1 MTITD
6 PLLLPPD
13 VLLVPVAELP
23 EEVRR
28 QLTYDEGDYAVT
40 RPRARTPSRI
50 VDAQAVELLRE
61 FGTPRTIV
69 DAVLRFSR
77 AQGASPEET
86 LDDAYP
92 LLERL
97 IAAGFLVAEGADDAS
112 GIRPSLAPGD
122 RAGGWEVVEA
132 VQVLD
137 DTELYQATDGE
148 RYAALKIERPGG
160 PRPAAAAAFERE
172 ARVLA
177 ALAAAPEA
185 SASPFAPRLL
195 ETGEHAGRRFL
206 AIDWCAGVDAET
218 AAREA
223 SHGGAAAAREAL
235 LTLCRGIAGAY
246 VHLHARG
253 FVHGDVHPRNV
264 LVGADG
270 AVRLI
275 DFGLSSPGPGA
286 GPASRSGLDG
296 AQRGGVG
303 FFFEP
308 EYAAACVG
316 EGGAI
321 APLPPAS
328 PAGEQYAVGALL
340 YYLVTGAHYRDFSLE
355 REAMF
360 RQIAVQ
366 PPLPFAERGV
376 APWPELEAVLARAL
390 AKDPAARFPSV
401 AALDSALAAV
411 PAAAPGAEAGRGAG
425 PSPLSPSP
433 ARSLLAEV
441 LAETAVDGQLT
452 AAARPTA
459 SLFFGAAG
467 IAYGLYRIAL
477 QRDDAALLSAAD
489 LWLLRAER
497 AAGGE
502 DAFLDPAQEL
512 TAETVGEVSPFHGAS
527 GLAAVRA
534 LLSHAQGDVG
544 GARSATAA
552 FLHLGLAPVAGGAP
566 AEGGPAV
573 PAAALPRGIS
583 DRDLTLGRSS
593 LLLAAANLASVVPA
607 DAPEGARLAELSG
620 RIVAGL
626 WQELDALPPLAAQA
640 VPPNLGIAH
649 GWAGY
654 AYATLRWCRAFGT
667 APPAG
672 LRRRVDELAA
682 AAEPWR
688 RGLRWRW
695 NDGQGRLGALTMPG
709 WCNGSAGFVYLWTL
723 AHREWGEPRFLDL
736 ATGAAWNAWEAGE
749 SGGSICCGAAGR
761 AYALLELAR
770 HLRGEPCWIDRARAL
785 ADRAA
790 LAIAAGSEKADSLY
804 KGRIGV
810 ALLAADL
817 ERPQHAVLPFFA
829 DEGWSAE

>member
-1 MTITD
+1 MAITD

-40 RPRARTPSRI
+40 RPHARTPSRI

-61 FGTPRTIV
+61 FGSPRTIV
-69 DAVLRFSR
+69 EAVIRFAR
-77 AQGASPEET
+77 ARGVSPETT

-92 LLERL
+92 LLERML
-97 IAAGFLVAEGADDAS
+97 AGGFLVAEGADDAG

-122 RAGGWEVVEA
+122 RAGRWEVVET

-148 RYAALKIERPGG
+148 LYAALKIERPGG
-160 PRPAAAAAFERE
+160 PRPAAVAAFERE
-172 ARVLA
+172 AAVLA
-177 ALAAAPEA
+177 ALAPEG

-195 ETGEHAGRRFL
+195 EAGEHAGRRFL
-206 AIDWCAGVDAET
+206 AIDWCAGVDADT

-223 SHGGAAAAREAL
+223 SHDGGGAAARETL
-235 LTLCRGIAGAY
+235 LALCRSIAGAY
-246 VHLHARG
+246 VRLHARG

-275 DFGLSSPGPGA
+275 DFGLSVPLPGA
-286 GPASRSGLDG
+286 DAGTGIAG
-296 AQRGGVG
+296 AHRGGVG

-308 EYAAACVG
+308 EYAAACTG
-316 EGGAI
+316 ESGAV
-321 APLPPAS
+321 AAVPPAS

-360 RQIAVQ
+360 RQIATE
-366 PPLPFAERGV
+366 PLLPFAERGV
-376 APWPELEAVLARAL
+376 APWPELEAVLARTL
-390 AKDPAARFPSV
+390 AKDPAARFPSL
-401 AALDSALAAV
+401 AALAEALAAV
-411 PAAAPGAEAGRGAG
+411 AAAAPGAEASRRAG
-425 PSPLSPSP
+425 PSPASSSP
-433 ARSLLAEV
+433 ARALLAEI
-441 LAETAVDGQLT
+441 LAEVAVGGPLT
-452 AAARPTA
+452 AAARPAA

-467 IAYGLYRIAL
+467 IAYGLYRMAL
-477 QRDDAALLSAAD
+477 QRDDAALLSTAD
-489 LWLLRAER
+489 LWLARAER
-497 AAGGE
+497 AAGAE
-502 DAFLDPAQEL
+502 DAFLDPALEL
-512 TAETVGEVSPFHGAS
+512 TAATVGEVSPYHSPS

-534 LLSHAQGDVG
+534 LLAHAQGDAAGTRNAV
-544 GARSATAA
+544 AA
-552 FLHLGLAPVAGGAP
+552 FLHLGLMPVTGDAPP
-566 AEGGPAV
+566 EGGPAV
-573 PAAALPRGIS
+573 PVAALPHGAS

-593 LLLAAANLASVVPA
+593 LILAAANLAFVLPA
-607 DAPEGARLAELSG
+607 DAPERARLAELSG
-620 RIVAGL
+620 RILAAL
-626 WQELDALPPLAAQA
+626 WEELDSLPPLAAHQL
-640 VPPNLGIAH
+640 PPNLGIAH
-649 GWAGY
+649 GWGGY
-654 AYATLRWCRAFGT
+654 AYAALRWCRAFGA

-672 LRRRVDELAA
+672 LKRRVDELAA
-682 AAEPWR
+682 AAEPWK

-695 NDGQGRLGALTMPG
+695 NGGKEALDAPTMPG

-761 AYALLELAR
+761 SYALLELAR
-770 HLRGEPCWIDRARAL
+770 HLGGEPRWIARARSL

-790 LAIAAGSEKADSLY
+790 LAVAAGSEKKDSLY

-817 ERPQHAVLPFFA
+817 ERPEYAALPFFA
-829 DEGWSAE
+829 DEGWIAD

>member
-1 MTITD
+1 MAITD

-61 FGTPRTIV
+61 FGSPRTIV
-69 DAVLRFSR
+69 EAVLRFAR
-77 AQGASPEET
+77 AQGASPEAT

-97 IAAGFLVAEGADDAS
+97 IAAGFLVAEGADGAA
-112 GIRPSLAPGD
+112 GIHPSLAPGD
-122 RAGGWEVVEA
+122 RAGCWEVIET
-132 VQVLD
+132 VQVLE
-137 DTELYQATDGE
+137 DTELYQVTDGE

-160 PRPAAAAAFERE
+160 PRPAAVAAFERE
-172 ARVLA
+172 AAVLA
-177 ALAAAPEA
+177 ALAAAPEG
-185 SASPFAPRLL
+185 SAPPFAPRLL

-206 AIDWCAGVDAET
+206 AIGWCSGVDAET

-223 SHGGAAAAREAL
+223 SRDGGGTAARGAL
-235 LTLCRGIAGAY
+235 LALCRGIAGAY
-246 VHLHARG
+246 VRLHARG

-275 DFGLSSPGPGA
+275 DFGLSAPGPGSGSSPGIA
-286 GPASRSGLDG
+286 GAH
-296 AQRGGVG
+296 RGGVG

-308 EYAAACVG
+308 EYAAACAGVG
-316 EGGAI
+316 RGVAAI
-321 APLPPAS
+321 PPAS

-360 RQIAVQ
+360 RQIAEE
-366 PPLPFAERGV
+366 PALPFAERGV

-390 AKDPAARFPSV
+390 AKDPAGRFPSI
-401 AALDSALAAV
+401 AALDGALAAV
-411 PAAAPGAEAGRGAG
+411 SAGTPGAEAGRRAA
-425 PSPLSPSP
+425 PSTRSPSP

-441 LAETAVDGQLT
+441 LAEVAVGGPLT

-467 IAYGLYRIAL
+467 IAYGLYRMAL
-477 QRDDAALLSAAD
+477 QRDDAALLSTAD
-489 LWLLRAER
+489 LWLARAER
-497 AAGGE
+497 AAGAE
-502 DAFLDPAQEL
+502 DAFLDPTLEL
-512 TAETVGEVSPFHGAS
+512 TAETVGEVSPYHAAS

-534 LLSHAQGDVG
+534 LLAHARGDVE
-544 GARSATAA
+544 GARNAMAA
-552 FLHLGLAPVAGGAP
+552 FLHLGLAPVAADAP
-566 AEGGPAV
+566 PERGPAV
-573 PAAALPRGIS
+573 PVAALPQGAS

-593 LLLAAANLASVVPA
+593 LILAAANLAPVLPA
-607 DAPEGARLAELSG
+607 DAPERARLAELSG
-620 RIVAGL
+620 RVLEGL
-626 WQELDALPPLAAQA
+626 WEELDALPPFAAQP

-654 AYATLRWCRAFGT
+654 AYAALRWCRAFGT

-695 NDGQGRLGALTMPG
+695 NDGKGGLSAPTMPG

-723 AHREWGEPRFLDL
+723 AYREWDEPRFLDL

-749 SGGSICCGAAGR
+749 SGGSVCCGAAGR
-761 AYALLELAR
+761 AYALLELGR
-770 HLRGEPCWIDRARAL
+770 HLGGEPCWIERARAL
-785 ADRAA
+785 VDRAA
-790 LAIAAGSEKADSLY
+790 LAIATGSEKADSLY

-817 ERPQHAVLPFFA
+817 ERPEYAALPFFA
-829 DEGWSAE
+829 DEGWSAG